1 MQSRRGEA
9 EDRIFEDLQPV
20 LRGLG
25 CKLVEVTSGRTT
37 GTVHVVLII
46 HRESG
51 VSIDTCAE
59 VQKTVFPRL
68 EMLYPGSEIRLE
80 VSSPGI
86 SRVLKSPSEFEV
98 FAGFGVKLLLD
109 GESDWRRGVICKSTA
124 DSVDIEISDTKETYG
139 FTSIRKAKLD
149 NL

>member
-1 MQSRRGEA
+1 MQSRRGET

-25 CKLVEVTSGRTT
+25 CDVVEISIGRTT

-46 HRESG
+46 YRESG
-51 VSIDTCAE
+51 VNIDTCAL
-59 VQKTVFPRL
+59 VHKTVYPRL
-68 EMLYPGSEIRLE
+68 EMLYPEINVQLE

-98 FAGFGVKLLLD
+98 FAGLGVMLLLD
-109 GESDWRRGVICKSTA
+109 GENDWKRGIICESTV
-124 DSVDIEISDTKETYG
+124 DSVDIKIDDTKETFEYDR
-139 FTSIRKAKLD
+139 IRKAKLD